1 MVEKEKNIFLKEI
14 KKKLIDKD
22 MTFSELRKKTS
33 YSTDFGLRQAL
44 KNNKQN
50 AIVQVQKILF

>member
-1 MVEKEKNIFLKEI
+1 MEEKGKNIFFKEI

-33 YSTDFGLRQAL
+33 YTTDFGLRQAL
-44 KNNKQN
+44 KNNQPN
-50 AIVQVQKILF
+50 AIEQVQKILF